1 MSTAVLAGLQQIIH
15 GDDQRMALIYFWSA
29 VLMALTPVIIFG
41 GIAAWIARRYLRERK
56 LREEERGAGR

>member
-1 MSTAVLAGLQQIIH
+1 MSAALLAALQLIH
-15 GDDQRMALIYFWSA
+15 GDDKWMALIYFWSA

-41 GIAAWIARRYLRERK
+41 GIAAWIARKYLRERK